1 MAAPDRGAVSVPSPV
16 APKRVLV
23 TGASR
28 GIGRAVTLALVA
40 RGSAVVA
47 CGRDTAALD
56 ALVVEARR
64 VEAAS
69 GGRVVACVAE
79 LTRAADRERLVA
91 EAAAALGG
99 LDALVLAAGIAR
111 HAAVG
116 ALTEADFDATLAADL
131 VAPVLLAQAALPQL
145 ADGGGV
151 VFVGS
156 NLAQRPVPGTLVYA
170 AAKAGLDA
178 AARGLA
184 IELAPRG
191 IRVNVVAPGVVDTDM
206 MRGRDLAALAAVHP
220 LGRVARP
227 DEIAGAVLAL
237 LDAPW
242 TTGATLV
249 VDGGAL
255 LR

>member
-1 MAAPDRGAVSVPSPV
+1 MPSPV

-56 ALVVEARR
+56 ALVAEARG
-64 VEAAS
+64 VGAAS
-69 GGRVVACVAE
+69 GGRAVPLVAE
-79 LTRAADRERLVA
+79 LTRADDRVRLVA

-111 HAAVG
+111 HAPVG

-131 VAPVLLAQAALPQL
+131 VAPVLLAQAALPLL

-206 MRGRDLAALAAVHP
+206 MRGRDLEALAAVHP

-242 TTGATLV
+242 TTGSTLV

>member
-1 MAAPDRGAVSVPSPV
+1 VSVPPFV

-28 GIGRAVTLALVA
+28 GIGRAVALALVA
-40 RGSAVVA
+40 RGSAVAA

-56 ALVVEARR
+56 ALVDDARR
-64 VEAAS
+64 VGAAS
-69 GGRVVACVAE
+69 GGRIVPVVAE
-79 LTRAADRERLVA
+79 LTHADDRERLVA

-99 LDALVLAAGIAR
+99 LDALVLAAGIVR
-111 HAAVG
+111 HAVVG
-116 ALTEADFDATLAADL
+116 ALTEADFEATLAANL
-131 VAPVLLAQAALPQL
+131 VAPVMLAQAALPRL
-145 ADGGGV
+145 VDGGGL

-156 NLAQRPVPGTLVYA
+156 NLARRPVPGTLAYA

-184 IELAPRG
+184 LELAPRG
-191 IRVNVVAPGVVDTDM
+191 IRVNLVAPGAVDTEM
-206 MRGRDLAALAAVHP
+206 LRGRDLDALAAVHP
-220 LGRVARP
+220 LGRIGRAE
-227 DEIAGAVLAL
+227 EIAAAVLAL

-242 TTGATLV
+242 TTGTTLV

>member
-1 MAAPDRGAVSVPSPV
+1 VSVPSPV

-56 ALVVEARR
+56 ALVAEARG
-64 VEAAS
+64 VGAAS
-69 GGRVVACVAE
+69 GGRAVPLVAE
-79 LTRAADRERLVA
+79 LTRADDRVRLVA

-111 HAAVG
+111 HAPVG

-131 VAPVLLAQAALPQL
+131 VAPVLLAQAALPLL

-206 MRGRDLAALAAVHP
+206 MRGRDLEALAAVHP

-242 TTGATLV
+242 TTGSTLV